1 MTGKAEARVAWRPVA
16 SEVGDLRLYRIDAA
30 PLGLAAPG
38 RDFDPL
44 DLLFAQFP
52 NPTTARV
59 RSEFGE
65 AGAPV
70 GASSLEVACHVA
82 STPDAILVVDSTF
95 RRTAPHVFPRVLE
108 EIARHEQRPAETR
121 PIDVL
126 YTHAH
131 FDHAGGRAAVEGL
144 GAAVTTLAHPY
155 TRAFFPLVSRPE
167 TMFRS
172 KGQFLRDCGITP
184 PMEELFAGY
193 GAARQQLL
201 DQAPSHL
208 DLGLFRSEEEPPL
221 RVDREIDP
229 AREPVTLLG
238 GRAEV
243 LRFDGHIAGHLC
255 VLLDGRHLVTGD
267 MWLPATTSTV
277 TPGRLA
283 AAVGVPPDVCGVVR
297 YLESSETVLA
307 APYDDCIS
315 YPSHEGIF
323 RNPKRMALRD
333 LEVFAARADLVFQV
347 LEEHRRR
354 PMRVLDLTWGGTARL
369 PIWKLGGSK
378 YRLLLAHDEATSWAE
393 DLLRLGDLREV
404 DPERYAWTGSRTL
417 WHRIH
422 DGRDRARAIHGHL
435 EFRSRGRGHAP
446 ATGPLT
452 ARRETS

>member
-1 MTGKAEARVAWRPVA
+1 MADQPQARVAWRFVA
-16 SEVGDLRLYRIDAA
+16 TETGDLRLYRVDAA
-30 PLGLAAPG
+30 PLGLATPG

-44 DLLFAQFP
+44 DLLLAQFP
-52 NPTTARV
+52 NPSTAQV
-59 RSEFGE
+59 RSEFAE

-70 GASSLEVACHVA
+70 GASSLEVACHVV
-82 STPDAILVVDSTF
+82 STPDAMLIIDSTF

-108 EIARHEQRPAETR
+108 EIARHESRPGATR

-131 FDHAGGRAAVEGL
+131 FDHAGGRAAIEGL
-144 GAAVTTLAHPY
+144 GDGVTTLAHPY
-155 TRAFFPLVSRPE
+155 TRALFPLVSRPE

-193 GAARQQLL
+193 SAAREQLL

-208 DLGLFRSEEEPPL
+208 DLGLFRSAEESDL

-229 AREPVTLLG
+229 AVESVALLG

-243 LRFDGHIAGHLC
+243 LRFDGHIPGHLC
-255 VLLDGRHLVTGD
+255 VLVDGGHLITGD

-277 TPGRLA
+277 TPGSLA
-283 AAVGVPPDVCGVVR
+283 AQVGVPAETCGVLR
-297 YLESSETVLA
+297 YLESSERVLA
-307 APYDDCIS
+307 APLDNCLS

-333 LEVFAARADLVFQV
+333 LEVVAASADHVCRV
-347 LEEHRRR
+347 LEEHSAR
-354 PMRVLDLTWGGTARL
+354 PMRVLDLTWGGAGRL
-369 PIWKLGGSK
+369 PIWKLRGSK
-378 YRLLLAHDEATSWAE
+378 YRLLLAHDEATAWVE

-404 DPERYAWTGSRTL
+404 EPERYVWSGGRTL
-417 WHRIH
+417 WRRIH
-422 DGRDRARAIHGHL
+422 DARERARALHGHL
-435 EFRSRGRGHAP
+435 EFRSRGRGAVQPAP
-446 ATGPLT
+446 
-452 ARRETS
+452 